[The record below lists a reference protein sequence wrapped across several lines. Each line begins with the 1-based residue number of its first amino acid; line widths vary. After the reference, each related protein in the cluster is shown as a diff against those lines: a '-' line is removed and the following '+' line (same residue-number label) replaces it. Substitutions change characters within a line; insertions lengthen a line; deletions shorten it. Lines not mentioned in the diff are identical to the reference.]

1 MKKYLDK
8 TRNERQSRRRM
19 KEKEWLK
26 QHGFNS
32 WEALHTLMM
41 KVKTR
46 LTLRAVDEWRALAKS
61 DGESNPAATRH

>member
-8 TRNERQSRRRM
+8 TRNERQSRRRR

-26 QHGFNS
+26 QHGFKS

-41 KVKTR
+41 KVETR
-46 LTLRAVDEWRALAKS
+46 LTLRAVDEWRALAKP
-61 DGESNPAATRH
+61 DGESKPVATRN